1 MPLLQEANKLRFSP
15 FSTFF
20 PRKSD
25 FRKFPFRRKMG
36 CKWSEQ
42 THQSPR
48 TLDQRGDS
56 KRIFDQYETGE
67 QFTQALRQAG
77 LEKCNLLFAIDFTKS
92 NQYQGEQTFGKKC
105 LHHLSTLPIET
116 ENKTPG
122 EEGNAYVPIQIQRPE
137 GLQRSQSFA
146 RSLSFEPNEIDASR
160 DLMKQLNPYQYVLS
174 VAGKQLEQFDD
185 DKLIPLCIFGHQRK
199 TEDPYVQQLFHEGRI
214 CHGISE
220 VISEY
225 ESAVKNFG
233 LSGDTQFTPVL
244 DWAQQIVSKT
254 MEYHIL
260 IIIGDGCINDL
271 ESTRQKLKE
280 LSKIPLSVVFV
291 GVGDGSNPKDPKD
304 KWRDMRILDDEPLGN
319 VDNWQSVYLAN
330 LLPDLERSSHPDVD
344 LAVQMFMEIPDQYS
358 YFKKKGLIQN

>member
-1 MPLLQEANKLRFSP
+1 
-15 FSTFF
+15 
-20 PRKSD
+20 
-25 FRKFPFRRKMG
+25 MG
-36 CKWSEQ
+36 CKWSEE

-56 KRIFDQYETGE
+56 KRIFDQYETEE

-92 NQYQGEQTFGKKC
+92 NQYQGERTFNKKC
-105 LHHLSTLPIET
+105 LHHLSESQET
-116 ENKTPG
+116 ESKIPG
-122 EEGNAYVPIQIQRPE
+122 EEGNAYIPIR
-137 GLQRSQSFA
+137 RSQSFA
-146 RSLSFEPNEIDASR
+146 RSLSFEPHEIDASR

-185 DKLIPLCIFGHQRK
+185 DKLIPMCIFGHQRK

-225 ESAVKNFG
+225 ESAVKNFD
-233 LSGDTQFTPVL
+233 LSGDTQFAPVL
-244 DWAQQIVSKT
+244 EWAKQIVSKT

-260 IIIGDGCINDL
+260 IIIGDGCISDL
-271 ESTRQKLKE
+271 NATREKLKE
-280 LSKIPLSVVFV
+280 LAKIPLSVVFV
-291 GVGDGSNPKDPKD
+291 GVGDGSNPNDPED
-304 KWRDMRILDDEPLGN
+304 KWKDMRILDDEPLGN

-330 LLPDLERSSHPDVD
+330 LLSDLEKSDRKSV
-344 LAVQMFMEIPDQYS
+344 V
-358 YFKKKGLIQN
+358 

>member
-1 MPLLQEANKLRFSP
+1 MFFPFFSP
-15 FSTFF
+15 EKVITKSF
-20 PRKSD
+20 PPK
-25 FRKFPFRRKMG
+25 KKMG

-48 TLDQRGDS
+48 TLDQRDDG
-56 KRIFDQYETGE
+56 KRIFDQYETEE

-92 NQYQGEQTFGKKC
+92 NQYQGERTFGKKC
-105 LHHLSTLPIET
+105 LHHLSTVPTETPPTDVET

-122 EEGNAYVPIQIQRPE
+122 EEGNAYVPISRPEGLQRSSE

-146 RSLSFEPNEIDASR
+146 RSLSFEPDEIDASR

-233 LSGDTQFTPVL
+233 LSGNTEFAPVL
-244 DWAQQIVSKT
+244 EWAQQIVSKT

-271 ESTRQKLKE
+271 DATREKLKE
-280 LSKIPLSVVFV
+280 LAKIPLSVVFV
-291 GVGDGSNPKDPKD
+291 GVGDGSNSNDPKD

-330 LLPDLERSSHPDVD
+330 ILPDLEKSSHPDID
-344 LAVQMFMEIPDQYS
+344 LAVQMFMEIPDQYT
-358 YFKKKGLIQN
+358 YFQRKKLIRG

>member
-1 MPLLQEANKLRFSP
+1 
-15 FSTFF
+15 
-20 PRKSD
+20 
-25 FRKFPFRRKMG
+25 MG

-48 TLDQRGDS
+48 TLDQRGDG
-56 KRIFDQYETGE
+56 KRIFDQYETKE

-92 NQYQGEQTFGKKC
+92 NQYQGERTFGKKC
-105 LHHLSTLPIET
+105 LHHLSESQET
-116 ENKTPG
+116 ESKTPG
-122 EEGNAYVPIQIQRPE
+122 EEGNAYVPIR
-137 GLQRSQSFA
+137 RSQSFA
-146 RSLSFEPNEIDASR
+146 RSLSFEPDEIDASR

-185 DKLIPLCIFGHQRK
+185 DKLIPMCIFGHQRK

-233 LSGDTQFTPVL
+233 LSGDTQFAPVL

-260 IIIGDGCINDL
+260 IIIGDGCISDL
-271 ESTRQKLKE
+271 NATREKLKE
-280 LSKIPLSVVFV
+280 LAKIPLSVVFV
-291 GVGDGSNPKDPKD
+291 GVGDGSNPTDPED
-304 KWRDMRILDDEPLGN
+304 KWKDMRILDDEPLGN

-330 LLPDLERSSHPDVD
+330 LLSDLEKSSHPDVD
-344 LAVQMFMEIPDQYS
+344 LAIGMFMEIPDQFK
-358 YFKKKGLIQN
+358 YFKKKGLIRN